1 MITVNNRDFQW
12 FEGMT
17 VAKMLDLHNYTFPE
31 IMVKINGKYIEK
43 PDYAQTLI
51 YDGDEVLAIH
61 MFGGG

>member
-17 VAKMLDLHNYTFPE
+17 VAKMLELHKYTFPE
-31 IMVKINGKYIEK
+31 IMVKINGQFVEK
-43 PDYAQTLI
+43 TDYKDTHIQ
-51 YDGDEVLAIH
+51 DGDEVLAIH

>member
-17 VAKMLDLHNYTFPE
+17 VAKMLELHRYTFPE
-31 IMVKINGKYIEK
+31 IMVKINGIYVEK
-43 PDYAQTLI
+43 LDYADTLI
-51 YDGDEVLAIH
+51 HDGDAVLAIH